1 MQITGKARDH
11 NRGFLLISTLTFT
24 YRNYPLFEKI
34 MDQRRKSDNADCQPS
49 QRGEREIKKFTQV
62 TGSVSR
68 FVIIWPHYL
77 EIAHASG
84 AY

>member
-1 MQITGKARDH
+1 
-11 NRGFLLISTLTFT
+11 
-24 YRNYPLFEKI
+24 

-62 TGSVSR
+62 TGSVLR